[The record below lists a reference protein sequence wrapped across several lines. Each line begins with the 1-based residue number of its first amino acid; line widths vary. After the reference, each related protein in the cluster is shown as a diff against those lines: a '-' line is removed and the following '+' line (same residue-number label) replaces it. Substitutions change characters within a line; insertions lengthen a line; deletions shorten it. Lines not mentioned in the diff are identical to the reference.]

1 MGSEMCI
8 RDRAWADTSQVKVNE
23 AITLN
28 IELRGTGNINMF
40 SLPEIN
46 FPGDMDVFPP
56 TSSFEKE
63 KLWDQYTGTM
73 RWQYI
78 LIPRNAGQYQL
89 PRVQISYFN
98 PKDKSWSNT
107 GTKPIGLII
116 LPGET
121 DFVGSTSGF
130 TKEEISLLGSDIR
143 YNITETPVWILRDQ
157 SKIPIWVWTSYVLA
171 ALLFVAD
178 HFKMKISSLKDMSY
192 VQAFIIGM
200 FQVLAFIPG
209 ASRAGVTITGAR
221 FLGFDRSSAAIFS
234 MLLSIPIILAS
245 LVLTSLDFISSS
257 EININLYHSLFAAIV
272 ACITALV
279 SINIMMRIIQSSTF
293 NIFIIYR
300 VLLGFILLYF
310 YA

>member
-1 MGSEMCI
+1 MFEFQYFVIGIVQGFTEFLPISSSGHLVLIFELTNWEDQGLFTDVAVHVGTLLAVI
-8 RDRAWADTSQVKVNE
+8 IYLRSQI
-23 AITLN
+23 ITLAKN
-28 IELRGTGNINMF
+28 FFSFQINQ
-40 SLPEIN
+40 N
-46 FPGDMDVFPP
+46 DN
-56 TSSFEKE
+56 
-63 KLWDQYTGTM
+63 
-73 RWQYI
+73 
-78 LIPRNAGQYQL
+78 LI
-89 PRVQISYFN
+89 
-98 PKDKSWSNT
+98 K
-107 GTKPIGLII
+107 II
-116 LPGET
+116 IATIPAVIVGFFIF
-121 DFVGSTSGF
+121 DFVQLYFRDIKVVAVTSVVF
-130 TKEEISLLGSDIR
+130 
-143 YNITETPVWILRDQ
+143 
-157 SKIPIWVWTSYVLA
+157 A

-178 HFKMKISSLKDMSY
+178 HFKMKISSWENMSY
-192 VQAFIIGM
+192 VQAFIIGV

-245 LVLTSLDFISSS
+245 LVLTSLNLMNSS
-257 EININLYHSLFAAIV
+257 EVNINLYQSLFAAII